1 MKQRVRFFI
10 ALRYLLGRSPEGA
23 RYLRGAA
30 LGIAI
35 SMVPIMVTLI
45 VSDGMIQGITNRYL
59 ELGTGHLQV
68 YSYLSGIDEVSL
80 LIPRLKDLPGI
91 QMISPERDG
100 MGILVGPKGKTGATL
115 RSISEDFLAYSGT
128 KQYLSVL
135 SGDLSLSSSRSCLIG
150 TKVAETIGAQPGD
163 TIRLMT
169 IRTTD
174 SGAMIPRITS
184 LTVSGIISSGYRELD
199 ALWCFIP
206 YDLGRSILPADTS
219 KSFLMMKIANP
230 YKDLDATAAKIQELL
245 GDDIG
250 VYGWKELQATQ
261 FQSFE
266 STRQMLLLIMAIIVL
281 VAAVNVASATSML
294 VIERRREIAILKSYG
309 ARPEDMA
316 ALFALGAGITGFIGA
331 LLGIAFGLGI
341 GYTINEILHGL
352 EYVLSMISGLFHRGP
367 VVILNPSYYLERI
380 PVVVNWSLVVVL
392 FGVTVLGSMVAA
404 LGSARRAGRL
414 SPVEILQKY

>member
-10 ALRYLLGRSPEGA
+10 ALRYLLGRSPEGD

-68 YSYLSGIDEVSL
+68 YSYIPGADEVSV
-80 LIPRLKDLPGI
+80 LIPHLQDIPGI
-91 QMISPERDG
+91 RMISPERDG

-115 RSISEDFLAYSGT
+115 RSVSQDFLQYPGT
-128 KQYLSVL
+128 KQYLSVR
-135 SGDLSLSSSRSCLIG
+135 SGELSLGSSRSCLIG
-150 TKVAETIGAQPGD
+150 TKVAEAIGAKPGD

-169 IRTTD
+169 VRTTD
-174 SGAMIPRITS
+174 TGTMIPRITP
-184 LTVSGIISSGYRELD
+184 LTVSGIVSSGYRELD

-206 YDLGRSILPADTS
+206 YDLGRSILASDTS
-219 KSFLMMKIANP
+219 RSFLVIKTDDP
-230 YKDLDATAAKIQELL
+230 YKGLEARAAQIQEQL
-245 GDDIG
+245 GDDVG
-250 VYGWKELQATQ
+250 VYSWKELQATQ

-266 STRQMLLLIMAIIVL
+266 STRQMLILIMAIIVL

-309 ARPEDMA
+309 AKPGDVA
-316 ALFALGAGITGFIGA
+316 ALFALGAGITGVVGS
-331 LLGIAFGLGI
+331 LVGIAFGLGI
-341 GYTINEILHGL
+341 GYTINEIIHGL
-352 EYVLSMISGLFHRGP
+352 EFVLSLLAGLFNGGP

-380 PVVVNWSLVVVL
+380 PIVVNWSMVAML
-392 FGVTVLGSMVAA
+392 FGLTVLASVLAA
-404 LGSARRAGRL
+404 LGSARRAGKL